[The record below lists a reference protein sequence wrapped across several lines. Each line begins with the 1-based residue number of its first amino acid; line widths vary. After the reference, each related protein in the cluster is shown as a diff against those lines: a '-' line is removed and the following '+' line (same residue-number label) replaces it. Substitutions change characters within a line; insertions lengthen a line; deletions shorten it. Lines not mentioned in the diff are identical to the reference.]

1 MYFLALDGVTWCQL
15 MSLYSICKLT
25 MMNVCIEW
33 RIVTQSAMTVNARLH
48 KCHTRITPELY
59 TECSVAPFRLR
70 LLLHPPRHSPL
81 VLSQSF
87 IYQPQPHST
96 FSYINR
102 PPQIHKQ
109 RGITFTIGTTRK
121 FPLQNWIEP
130 GNQCWLNLSFFSSF
144 LLYRPLNRNSIP
156 FTLPS
161 DRHSID
167 LRILS
172 SNISRSRSLCR
183 PINVLHTINLSINHI
198 IQYGI
203 THTDTLL
210 YLLQSPSSRIES
222 INKDGIHFVS
232 FRLE

>member
-1 MYFLALDGVTWCQL
+1 VLFPTCQLDTICRSLPCEKRHVARLRLMCFLGLDGVTVCKL
-15 MSLYSICKLT
+15 MSLYSIYKLT

-102 PPQIHKQ
+102 LPQIHKQ
-109 RGITFTIGTTRK
+109 RGI
-121 FPLQNWIEP
+121 LQ
-130 GNQCWLNLSFFSSF
+130 
-144 LLYRPLNRNSIP
+144 
-156 FTLPS
+156 
-161 DRHSID
+161 
-167 LRILS
+167 
-172 SNISRSRSLCR
+172 
-183 PINVLHTINLSINHI
+183 
-198 IQYGI
+198 
-203 THTDTLL
+203 
-210 YLLQSPSSRIES
+210 
-222 INKDGIHFVS
+222 
-232 FRLE
+232 